1 MSPILRAG
9 ATASCLLGLAL
20 GAPAS
25 AQRGAGVGAD
35 LVESSAAGAA
45 AGAATGSYGSRGRGD
60 RDASPIIPEALSA
73 LCYYDGITYSP
84 GAVIGTELASAA
96 SQRVDARLLEDR
108 RTLECVWSGEAG
120 VPAFWA
126 PLDPEARR
134 R

>member
-1 MSPILRAG
+1 MIRIAIVCTFVAVAG
-9 ATASCLLGLAL
+9 
-20 GAPAS
+20 PAS
-25 AQRGAGVGAD
+25 AQLGADIGAD

-45 AGAATGSYGSRGRGD
+45 AGSATGSYGARGRGD

-84 GAVIGTELASAA
+84 GAVIGTEFASAA
-96 SQRVDARLLEDR
+96 SLRVDARLLEER

-126 PLDPEARR
+126 PLDPKARR